1 MKYSVDSTGQA
12 FEDLSK
18 LDRIISERV
27 IRKIEWLSENI
38 ELINPQALKG
48 KFQGMFK
55 LVVGDWR
62 IIYTADFS
70 KKFITVH
77 LIGHRRKFTRSEV

>member
-1 MKYSVDSTGQA
+1 VKYRVDFTPQA
-12 FEDLSK
+12 LEDVSK

-27 IRKIEWLSENI
+27 IKRLEWLSQNI

-62 IIYTADFS
+62 VIYTADFAN
-70 KKFITVH
+70 KLITVH
-77 LIGHRRKFTRSEV
+77 LVGHRKEVYKI

>member
-1 MKYSVDSTGQA
+1 VKYRVDFTPQA
-12 FEDLSK
+12 LEDVSK

-27 IRKIEWLSENI
+27 IKRLEWLSQNI

-62 IIYTADFS
+62 IIYTADFAN
-70 KKFITVH
+70 KLVTVH
-77 LIGHRRKFTRSEV
+77 LIGHRKEVYKI

>member
-1 MKYSVDSTGQA
+1 MKYKIDFTPQA
-12 FEDLSK
+12 FQDLSK
-18 LDRIISERV
+18 LDKVISERV
-27 IRKIEWLSENI
+27 VKKLDWLSQNI

-62 IIYTADFS
+62 AIYTADFTN
-70 KKFITVH
+70 KLITVH
-77 LIGHRRKFTRSEV
+77 LVGHRKEIYKM

>member
-1 MKYSVDSTGQA
+1 MKYRVDFTPQA
-12 FEDLSK
+12 LEDVSK

-27 IRKIEWLSENI
+27 IKRLEWLSQNI

-62 IIYTADFS
+62 IIYTADFAN
-70 KKFITVH
+70 KLITVH
-77 LIGHRRKFTRSEV
+77 LIGHRKEVYKI

>member
-1 MKYSVDSTGQA
+1 VKYRVDFTPQA
-12 FEDLSK
+12 LEDVSK

-27 IRKIEWLSENI
+27 IKRLEWLSQNI

-62 IIYTADFS
+62 IIYTADFTD
-70 KKFITVH
+70 KLITVH
-77 LIGHRRKFTRSEV
+77 LIGHRKEVYKI

>member
-1 MKYSVDSTGQA
+1 MKYRVDFTPQA
-12 FEDLSK
+12 LEDVSK

-27 IRKIEWLSENI
+27 IKRLEWLSQNI

-62 IIYTADFS
+62 VIYTADFTD
-70 KKFITVH
+70 KLITVH
-77 LIGHRRKFTRSEV
+77 LIGHRKEVYKI

>member
-1 MKYSVDSTGQA
+1 MKYRVDFTPQA
-12 FEDLSK
+12 LEDVSK

-27 IRKIEWLSENI
+27 IKRLEWLSQNI

-62 IIYTADFS
+62 VIYTADFTN
-70 KKFITVH
+70 KLITVH
-77 LIGHRRKFTRSEV
+77 LVGHRKEVYKI